1 MYTRTLIF
9 QTEWDMLL
17 WWPSNACLVD

>member
-17 WWPSNACLVD
+17 WWPSNANVW